1 MIDEGRLQDNAPEL
15 AGTARRS
22 VARLSAATMQSINV
36 SEGDFVDV
44 STDRGTITLP
54 VVESDLPEDVV
65 WLPECSV
72 DSHVHETL
80 GAKNG
85 SVVSIAANT
94 EVTR

>member
-1 MIDEGRLQDNAPEL
+1 
-15 AGTARRS
+15 
-22 VARLSAATMQSINV
+22 MQSINV

-54 VVESDLPEDVV
+54 VAESDLPEDVV